1 MSRMILA
8 RQRTTLRVAS
18 AGMSMD
24 LALITAPEA
33 SKLVVSTPMAST
45 LTRSRVVGRMC
56 IFL

>member
-1 MSRMILA
+1 MILA